1 MKYGVADYGMNVYDG
16 DFYDLEERLAALKS
30 IGYNG
35 IERLNASDSS
45 FALHNAAVYRK
56 MGMSFATAC
65 GLKAE
70 QTITWAAAFGCEYV
84 WISVGPATRNV
95 NIDVFCRR
103 ANKLI
108 EVCKKY
114 NLKAALHNHL
124 GSVIES
130 QDELDYFMKKC
141 PDAALLL
148 DIGHL
153 HGANGDNMKALEKYY
168 DRLASIHFKD
178 VFIKKAD
185 ATEWSER
192 LRFCELGGGNDN
204 LDYQSVAQFL
214 KDKNYDKWVLVEH
227 DTHLNPPVEDL
238 AVSLNELK
246 KVFGK

>member
-1 MKYGVADYGMNVYDG
+1 MKYGVADYGINVYNG
-16 DFYDLEERLAALKS
+16 DLYDLEERLTMLKS
-30 IGYNG
+30 IGYDG
-35 IERLNASDSS
+35 LERLSASETA
-45 FALHNAAVYRK
+45 FALQNAATFRK
-56 MGMSFATAC
+56 HGMSFATAI
-65 GLKAE
+65 GTKSE
-70 QTITWAAAFGCEYV
+70 QTIQWSAAFGCEYI

-103 ANKLI
+103 ANKLL
-108 EVCKKY
+108 EACKKY
-114 NLKAALHNHL
+114 NLKGALHNHL

-141 PDAALLL
+141 PDASLLL

-178 VFIKKAD
+178 VFIKNPGAS
-185 ATEWSER
+185 EWSDR

-214 KDKNYDKWVLVEH
+214 KDKKYDKWVLVEH

-238 AVSLNELK
+238 AVSINELK
-246 KVFGK
+246 KILG

>member
-16 DFYDLEERLAALKS
+16 DFYSLEERLAMLKS

-35 IERLNASDSS
+35 IERIEASESA
-45 FALHNAAVYRK
+45 FLLQNAAAYRK
-56 MGMSFATAC
+56 MGMAFATAR
-65 GLKAE
+65 GTKIE
-70 QTITWAAAFGCEYV
+70 QTLSWSCALGCEYV
-84 WISVGPATRNV
+84 WLTVGPATRNV

-103 ANKLI
+103 ANKFV
-108 EVCKKY
+108 EVCKSY
-114 NLKAALHNHL
+114 GLKAALHNHL

-153 HGANGDNMKALEKYY
+153 HGAYGDNMKALEKYY
-168 DRLASIHFKD
+168 DRLAAIHFKD
-178 VFIKKAD
+178 VFIKNPD
-185 ATEWSER
+185 AAEWSER
-192 LRFCELGGGNDN
+192 LRFCELGGGNSK

-214 KDKNYDKWVLVEH
+214 KDKKYDKWVLVEH

-246 KVFGK
+246 KILG